1 MAYANQKPPIY
12 ADYKEVPLVGF
23 KYASIDD
30 NIMRVRLK
38 KEIYERERKEHLKE
52 KVDIT
57 NERFNKY
64 QKKKDKYNKEK
75 VGRAR
80 DMTGR
85 SY

>member
-1 MAYANQKPPIY
+1 MNIKQPNYT
-12 ADYKEVPLVGF
+12 DYKEVPLVGF

-57 NERFNKY
+57 NDRFNKY

-85 SY
+85 SL